1 MSGDQTKTILT
12 AHLLRLLETRD
23 YPKTI
28 CPSEV
33 ARAVTSD
40 ELATMD
46 ADGWQKLMP
55 VIRELVW
62 ELKAGEM
69 RELEV
74 LQGGVVV
81 DQGVALEDIKGPIRL
96 RLGRVEGGA

>member
-1 MSGDQTKTILT
+1 MSSDQTKAILT
-12 AHLLRLLETRD
+12 AHLLRLLQTRT

-40 ELATMD
+40 EVAAMD
-46 ADGWQKLMP
+46 VDSWRELMP

-96 RLGRVEGGA
+96 RLGKGEGDA